1 MIWYQT
7 RGNEW
12 AYMVEPRFKKLSIL
26 GLGRSIGTNKVPLTA
41 PVIVV
46 NSFKELKTKQ
56 IQGKIVVYNFN
67 FTSYGD
73 QVVFRE
79 QGATE
84 AAKYGAVATLVM
96 CLHK

>member
-1 MIWYQT
+1 
-7 RGNEW
+7 
-12 AYMVEPRFKKLSIL
+12 MVEPRFKKLSIL

-46 NSFKELKTKQ
+46 NSFDELKTKQ

-67 FTSYGD
+67 FTSYGE
-73 QVVFRE
+73 QVVFRG

-84 AAKYGAVATLVM
+84 AAKYGAVAALVM
-96 CLHK
+96 CFHK